1 MVRSNAIEIV
11 CGDLYSAK
19 VNFAGDRPYSD
30 PYMSVTV
37 HLDPGVGPEQF
48 SATIESLG
56 SYYEIKFKE
65 SYQVHTITCII
76 AKNGTVISGTDQVSI
91 TPDADFTFNFPIN
104 DGVLEIPDWLT
115 KHIIPTRTD
124 YDIFVSVPTGD
135 SSTGHYTPVYRNV
148 IEFLPRTNKIL

>member
-30 PYMSVTV
+30 PYMSFSFK
-37 HLDPGVGPEQF
+37 LDGEG
-48 SATIESLG
+48 
-56 SYYEIKFKE
+56 EINTAADE
-65 SYQVHTITCII
+65 SYPAIDIENTGRMRSTTINLHAFIAVNGRKISDHDRKEFTSDDTITVNI
-76 AKNGTVISGTDQVSI
+76 
-91 TPDADFTFNFPIN
+91 PIV
-104 DGVLEIPDWLT
+104 DGVVEIPDILT
-115 KHIIPTRTD
+115 DWIIPTRTD